1 MPTVDD
7 KARTFRDKPLGK
19 VLILAVVLIAALVVA
34 RSCGKTETKVSQDQ
48 AIAIA
53 KQEIT
58 FEPNHVMVRIMK
70 QGLKSRPFWAV
81 SMSIQQETGALDN
94 LTVVVVDA
102 NTGEVT
108 QIRRQVP

>member
-1 MPTVDD
+1 M
-7 KARTFRDKPLGK
+7 RSSS
-19 VLILAVVLIAALVVA
+19 IAALVVA

-70 QGLKSRPFWAV
+70 QGSKSRPFWAV

-94 LTVVVVDA
+94 LTVVVDA